1 MFSAYEDP
9 IGQLAKTAKTAN
21 RPGNKQNSVVYSE

>member
-9 IGQLAKTAKTAN
+9 IGQLAKTAN
-21 RPGNKQNSVVYSE
+21 HLGNKQNSVVYSE